1 MVTSICI
8 FCGSSSGTNANYEN
22 ATDAIGREIA
32 ARDLKLIY
40 GGGGLGLMGTLIT
53 AAREVGCETLGI
65 LPEFLTTNQPAIDA
79 FGDHIL
85 VDDIFERK
93 SLMLENSDIFAVLPG
108 GIGTYDEFFEIL
120 AWKQL
125 GQAKQNIGL
134 LNIDNFFDPL
144 ITLIDQGV
152 TEGFIHRTVRQN
164 IIVEVLP
171 QDLLNKLI
179 D

>member
-1 MVTSICI
+1 MVTSICV
-8 FCGSSSGTNANYEN
+8 FCGSSSGNNVNYEN

-40 GGGGLGLMGTLIT
+40 GGGGLGLMGTLIK

-65 LPEFLTTNQPAIDA
+65 LPEFLTANQPAIDE

-93 SLMLENSDIFAVLPG
+93 SLMLENSDCFAVLPG

-125 GQAKQNIGL
+125 GQARQNIGL

>member
-40 GGGGLGLMGTLIT
+40 GGGGLGLMGTLIS

-65 LPEFLTTNQPAIDA
+65 LPDFLTTNQPTISA

-93 SLMLENSDIFAVLPG
+93 SLMLENSDCFAVLPG

-125 GQAKQNIGL
+125 DQARQDIGL

-144 ITLIDQGV
+144 ITLLSTGV
-152 TEGFIHRTVRQN
+152 SFGIIHRTVRQS
-164 IIVEVLP
+164 IIVEALP
-171 QDLLNKLI
+171 QNLLKKLI

>member
-1 MVTSICI
+1 MMTSICV
-8 FCGSSSGTNANYEN
+8 FCGSSSGNNVNYEN

-144 ITLIDQGV
+144 ITLLDQGV
-152 TEGFIHRTVRQN
+152 AEGFIHRTVRQS
-164 IIVEVLP
+164 IIVEALP
-171 QDLLNKLI
+171 QNLLNKLI

>member
-53 AAREVGCETLGI
+53 AAREAGCETLGI

-144 ITLIDQGV
+144 ITLLDQGV
-152 TEGFIHRTVRQN
+152 KEGFIHRTVRQS
-164 IIVEVLP
+164 IIVEALP
-171 QDLLNKLI
+171 QNLLNKLI

>member
-1 MVTSICI
+1 MVTSICV
-8 FCGSSSGTNANYEN
+8 FCGSSSGNNVNYEN

-40 GGGGLGLMGTLIT
+40 GGGGLGLMGTLIK

-65 LPEFLTTNQPAIDA
+65 LPEFLTANQPAIDA

-144 ITLIDQGV
+144 ITLLDQGV
-152 TEGFIHRTVRQN
+152 TEGFIHQTVRQN

>member
-1 MVTSICI
+1 
-8 FCGSSSGTNANYEN
+8 
-22 ATDAIGREIA
+22 
-32 ARDLKLIY
+32 
-40 GGGGLGLMGTLIT
+40 MGTLIA

-65 LPEFLTTNQPAIDA
+65 LPEFLTANQPAIDA

-85 VDDIFERK
+85 VDHIIERK
-93 SLMLENSDIFAVLPG
+93 NHKLESSDIIAVVPG

-171 QDLLNKLI
+171 QDILNILF
-179 D
+179 DLR

>member
-1 MVTSICI
+1 MVTSICV
-8 FCGSSSGTNANYEN
+8 FCGSSSGNNVNYEN

-40 GGGGLGLMGTLIT
+40 GGGGLGLMGTLIK

-144 ITLIDQGV
+144 ITLLDQGV
-152 TEGFIHRTVRQN
+152 TEGFIHRTVSQS
-164 IIVEVLP
+164 IIVEALP
-171 QDLLNKLI
+171 QNLLNKLI

>member
-53 AAREVGCETLGI
+53 AAREAGCETLGI

-144 ITLIDQGV
+144 ITLLDQGV
-152 TEGFIHRTVRQN
+152 TEGFIHRTVRQS
-164 IIVEVLP
+164 IIVEALP
-171 QDLLNKLI
+171 QNLLNKLI

>member
-40 GGGGLGLMGTLIT
+40 GGGGLDLMGTLIT

-144 ITLIDQGV
+144 ITLLDQGV
-152 TEGFIHRTVRQN
+152 TEGFIHRTVRQS
-164 IIVEVLP
+164 IIVEALP
-171 QDLLNKLI
+171 QNLLNKLI

>member
-125 GQAKQNIGL
+125 GQARHNIGL

-152 TEGFIHRTVRQN
+152 TEGFIHRTVRQS
-164 IIVEVLP
+164 IIVEALP
-171 QDLLNKLI
+171 QNLLNKLI

>member
-1 MVTSICI
+1 MVTSICV
-8 FCGSSSGTNANYEN
+8 FCGSSSGNNVNYEN

-53 AAREVGCETLGI
+53 AAREVGCDTLGI

-93 SLMLENSDIFAVLPG
+93 SLMLENSDCFAVLPG

-125 GQAKQNIGL
+125 GQARQNIGL